1 MNFFQR
7 PVRKAAAPAPPPQYG
22 RGPKAAPGSATDGE
36 WVRPWP
42 RVDATFAALAGLIVT
57 AFLMTNDSSHMTSGL
72 AHTTAVGV
80 LATLGV
86 SFAFEARGGLKNL
99 VRPDLVGILAL
110 YYLTLYEFIFPQPY
124 FDANMP
130 DMPSVRL
137 ALWAVIMGFVGLFI
151 GRHLVKR
158 GRQPFEQI
166 MTRSVPPTWLA
177 VILWSCFFL
186 GFLHVL
192 LATNFDIPVIIE
204 AMLRAR
210 FDQPWGRGRLG
221 DWKALITE
229 LQLLLYLVPP
239 LFGLMLG
246 KRERYSA
253 INLLLSGLAF
263 LWLLFFGFTGGTR
276 NVFAAYLITFL
287 IAFTFSSP
295 PQRRAQVIV
304 VAVICGAMMVMAT
317 RVMLD
322 MRTVGLKRWLEGD
335 MPNMITRQ
343 NSGVF
348 VDDNLLA
355 ISVLTQYFPKQNQD
369 RYLGFEIPY
378 LALIRPIPRALWPGK
393 PTGMSI
399 SIEKVF
405 NVKGV
410 TIAATFVGEAYM
422 SGGLV
427 AVLLEGLVLG
437 MLATFWNRFSSQKN
451 SELGLLVYSSGF
463 FAVTITM
470 RSSFALTTALL
481 PCVAGILFGK
491 FLLPKIRQKLKP
503 RAIVPP
509 RLRGR
514 AGAPPPISE

>member
-1 MNFFQR
+1 MNNFPR
-7 PVRKAAAPAPPPQYG
+7 PLRKAAAPAPPQQYG
-22 RGPKAAPGSATDGE
+22 KATQASPSEAA

-42 RVDATFAALAGLIVT
+42 RMDATFTALVGLIVT
-57 AFLMTNDSSHMTSGL
+57 AFAMANDSSRYTSGL
-72 AHTTAVGV
+72 AHTTAIGV
-80 LATLGV
+80 LVTLLA

-110 YYLTLYEFIFPQPY
+110 YYLTLDEFLFPQPY
-124 FDANMP
+124 FDVNMG
-130 DMPSVRL
+130 DMRAVRV
-137 ALWAVIMGFVGLFI
+137 ALWAVVLGFIGLFI
-151 GRHLVKR
+151 GRHLVPQ
-158 GRQPFEQI
+158 GRQPFEEV
-166 MTRSVPPTWLA
+166 MTRPVPSTWLA
-177 VILWSCFFL
+177 AILWCCFFL
-186 GFLHVL
+186 GFLHIL
-192 LATNFDIPVIIE
+192 IATSFDIQKIFD

-246 KRERYSA
+246 RREQYSA
-253 INLLLSGLAF
+253 INLFLSCLAF
-263 LWLLFFGFTGGTR
+263 LWVLFFGFTGGTR
-276 NVFAAYLITFL
+276 NVFAAYLVTFL

-295 PQRRAQVIV
+295 PQRRTQVIV
-304 VAVICGAMMVMAT
+304 VAVFCGAMMVMAT

-322 MRTVGLKRWLEGD
+322 MRTVGLKKWLAGE
-335 MPNMITRQ
+335 MPSMITRQ
-343 NSGVF
+343 NSSVF

-378 LALIRPIPRALWPGK
+378 LALIRPIPRAIWPGK

-399 SIEKVF
+399 SIEDVF
-405 NVKGV
+405 KVKGV

-422 SGGLV
+422 SGGLF
-427 AVLLEGLVLG
+427 AVLLEGMVLG
-437 MLATFWNRFSSQKN
+437 MLATFWNRFSAPKN

-470 RSSFALTTALL
+470 RSCFALTTALL
-481 PCVAGILFGK
+481 PSLAGIAFGK
-491 FLLPKIRQKLKP
+491 IVLPKIRQTLQP
-503 RAIVPP
+503 RAILPP
-509 RLRGR
+509 RLRGKP
-514 AGAPPPISE
+514 GAPPPVQE

>member
-1 MNFFQR
+1 M
-7 PVRKAAAPAPPPQYG
+7 A
-22 RGPKAAPGSATDGE
+22 SADSQPDAK

-42 RVDATFAALAGLIVT
+42 RMDATFAALVGLIVT
-57 AFLMTNDSSHMTSGL
+57 AFMMANDTSPVTSGL

-80 LATLGV
+80 LATLGL

-110 YYLTLYEFIFPQPY
+110 YYLTLYEFLFPQPY

-130 DMPSVRL
+130 DLPSVRL
-137 ALWAVIMGFVGLFI
+137 ALWAVVMGFIGLFI
-151 GRHLVKR
+151 GRHLVRQGK
-158 GRQPFEQI
+158 QPFEDV
-166 MTRSVPPTWLA
+166 MTRNVPPTWLA
-177 VILWSCFFL
+177 AILWTCFFL

-192 LATNFDIPVIIE
+192 LATNFDISVIIE

-246 KRERYSA
+246 KREQYSG
-253 INLLLSGLAF
+253 INLFLAFLAF

-276 NVFAAYLITFL
+276 NVFAAYLVTFL
-287 IAFTFSSP
+287 VAFTFSSP
-295 PQRRAQVIV
+295 PERRAQVIT
-304 VAVICGAMMVMAT
+304 VAVICGAMMIVAT

-322 MRTVGLKRWLEGD
+322 MRTVGLKRWLQGD

-343 NSGVF
+343 NSSVF

-378 LALIRPIPRALWPGK
+378 LALIRPIPRAIWPGK
-393 PTGMSI
+393 PTGMSV

-481 PCVAGILFGK
+481 PCVVGILFGK
-491 FLLPKIRQKLKP
+491 FVLPKIRQKLKP
-503 RAIVPP
+503 RAVVPP
-509 RLRGR
+509 RMRGR
-514 AGAPPPISE
+514 TGAPPPVSE

>member
-1 MNFFQR
+1 MNNFPR
-7 PVRKAAAPAPPPQYG
+7 PVRKAAQPAPPVSRAQ
-22 RGPKAAPGSATDGE
+22 AAPAAPSEAA

-42 RVDATFAALAGLIVT
+42 RMDATFAALAGLIVT
-57 AFLMTNDSSHMTSGL
+57 AFAMANDSSRYTSGL
-72 AHTTAVGV
+72 AHTTAIGV
-80 LATLGV
+80 LVTLAA

-99 VRPDLVGILAL
+99 IRPDLVGILAL
-110 YYLTLYEFIFPQPY
+110 YYLTLYEFLFPQPY
-124 FDANMP
+124 FDVNMG
-130 DMPSVRL
+130 DMGAVRV
-137 ALWAVIMGFVGLFI
+137 ALWAVILGFIGLFI
-151 GRHLVKR
+151 GRHLVPK
-158 GRQPFEQI
+158 GGQPFEEI
-166 MTRSVPPTWLA
+166 MTRPVPPTWLA
-177 VILWSCFFL
+177 VIFWCSFFL
-186 GFLHVL
+186 GFLHIL
-192 LATNFDIPVIIE
+192 LATDFDIPKIVE

-263 LWLLFFGFTGGTR
+263 LWVLFFGFTGGTR
-276 NVFAAYLITFL
+276 NVFAAYLVTFL

-295 PQRRAQVIV
+295 PQRRTQVIV
-304 VAVICGAMMVMAT
+304 VAVLCGAMMVTAT

-322 MRTVGLKRWLEGD
+322 MRTVGLKRWLAGD
-335 MPNMITRQ
+335 MPSMITRQ
-343 NSGVF
+343 NSSVF

-399 SIEKVF
+399 SIEDVF
-405 NVKGV
+405 KVKGV

-422 SGGLV
+422 SGGLF
-427 AVLLEGLVLG
+427 AVLLEGMVLG
-437 MLATFWNRFSSQKN
+437 ILATFWNRFSAQKN

-470 RSSFALTTALL
+470 RSCFALTTALL
-481 PCVAGILFGK
+481 PSLAGIAFGK
-491 FLLPKIRQKLKP
+491 FVLPKIREKLKP
-503 RAIVPP
+503 RAILPP
-509 RLRGR
+509 RLR
-514 AGAPPPISE
+514 AKPSAPPPISE

>member
-1 MNFFQR
+1 MKNFPR
-7 PVRKAAAPAPPPQYG
+7 PLRNAAAPAPPLPYG
-22 RGPKAAPGSATDGE
+22 KAAQASPSEAA

-42 RVDATFAALAGLIVT
+42 RMDATFTALVGLVVT
-57 AFLMTNDSSHMTSGL
+57 AFAMANDSSRYTSGL
-72 AHTTAVGV
+72 AHTTAIGV
-80 LATLGV
+80 LVTLAA

-110 YYLTLYEFIFPQPY
+110 YYLTLYEFVFPQPD
-124 FDANMP
+124 FDANMS
-130 DMPSVRL
+130 DMHAVRT
-137 ALWAVIMGFVGLFI
+137 ALWAVVLGFGGVFI
-151 GRHLVKR
+151 GRHLVPR
-158 GRQPFEQI
+158 GRQPFEEI

-177 VILWSCFFL
+177 TLLWSCFFI

-192 LATNFDIPVIIE
+192 LATNFDIPAIVE

-221 DWKALITE
+221 DWKALLTE

-246 KRERYSA
+246 KREQYSA
-253 INLLLSGLAF
+253 VNLLLSFLAF

-287 IAFTFSSP
+287 VAFTFSSP
-295 PQRRAQVIV
+295 PQRRTQVIAVGV
-304 VAVICGAMMVMAT
+304 VCGAMLVMAT

-322 MRTVGLKRWLEGD
+322 MRTVGLKKWLAGE

-343 NSGVF
+343 NSAVF

-355 ISVLTQYFPKQNQD
+355 IAVLTQYFPKQNND

-393 PTGMSI
+393 PTGMSV
-399 SIEKVF
+399 SIERVF
-405 NVKGV
+405 KVKGV

-422 SGGLV
+422 SGGLF
-427 AVLLEGLVLG
+427 AVLLEGIVLG
-437 MLATFWNRFSSQKN
+437 ILATFWNRFSSPKN
-451 SELGLLVYSSGF
+451 LELGLLVYSSGF

-470 RSSFALTTALL
+470 RSCFALTTALL
-481 PCVAGILFGK
+481 PCAAGLLFGK
-491 FLLPKIRQKLKP
+491 FLLPKIRGKLKP
-503 RAIVPP
+503 RAILPP
-509 RLRGR
+509 RLRAK
-514 AGAPPPISE
+514 AGAPPPDSE

>member
-1 MNFFQR
+1 MNNFPR
-7 PVRKAAAPAPPPQYG
+7 PVRKAAAHAPPPQYG
-22 RGPKAAPGSATDGE
+22 KAAQADPSAAS

-42 RVDATFAALAGLIVT
+42 RMDATFTALVGLVVT
-57 AFLMTNDSSHMTSGL
+57 AFAMANDSSRYTSGL
-72 AHTTAVGV
+72 AHTTAIGV
-80 LATLGV
+80 LVTLLA

-99 VRPDLVGILAL
+99 VRPDLIGILAL
-110 YYLTLYEFIFPQPY
+110 YYLTLFEFLFPQPS
-124 FDANMP
+124 FDTNMG
-130 DMPSVRL
+130 DMGAVRL
-137 ALWAVIMGFVGLFI
+137 ALWAVVLGFIGLFI
-151 GRHLVKR
+151 GRHLVPK
-158 GRQPFEQI
+158 GGQPFEEI
-166 MTRSVPPTWLA
+166 MTRPMPPTWLA
-177 VILWSCFFL
+177 VIFWCCFFI

-192 LATNFDIPVIIE
+192 LATDFDIPKIVE

-263 LWLLFFGFTGGTR
+263 LWVLFFGFTGGTR
-276 NVFAAYLITFL
+276 NVFAAYLVTFL
-287 IAFTFSSP
+287 VAFTFSSP
-295 PQRRAQVIV
+295 PKRRTQVIA

-317 RVMLD
+317 KAMLD
-322 MRTVGLKRWLEGD
+322 MRTVGFKRWLQGD
-335 MPNMITRQ
+335 MPAMSTH
-343 NSGVF
+343 SSVF
-348 VDDNLLA
+348 VDANLLA

-399 SIEKVF
+399 SIENVF
-405 NVKGV
+405 KVKGV

-422 SGGLV
+422 SGGLF
-427 AVLLEGLVLG
+427 AVLLEGMVLG
-437 MLATFWNRFSSQKN
+437 ILATFWNRFSAQKN

-470 RSSFALTTALL
+470 RSCFALTTALL
-481 PCVAGILFGK
+481 PSLAGIAFGK
-491 FLLPKIRQKLKP
+491 FVLPKIREKLKP
-503 RAIVPP
+503 RAILPP
-509 RLRGR
+509 RLRPKP
-514 AGAPPPISE
+514 GAQPPISE